1 MGIGQYAADLVN
13 APAQRRAGQTAA
25 QGKIDAVNSA
35 TPLIQNALD
44 SQKGIWGQ
52 TAGLTDSALSSMEQ
66 ANQDYW
72 SKDPSKFDDSAYTG
86 DAALQKYLDPSMAFR
101 MQRGVGALDAS
112 AAAQGGL
119 FSSGHG
125 NEVTDYAQG
134 LASTEYGKANDRMM
148 QARNNAYQQYDDFL
162 KNQQSKRQGQMDM
175 YGKQLSTGMQGKQ
188 NLSEQQGNFDTANIQ
203 NRMDSVNAYAEK
215 EANRQANANS
225 SQAAAW
231 GLGGSLLDTGAQAAG
246 SYYGAKAGASK
257 AVT

>member
-1 MGIGQYAADLVN
+1 
-13 APAQRRAGQTAA
+13 
-25 QGKIDAVNSA
+25 
-35 TPLIQNALD
+35 
-44 SQKGIWGQ
+44 
-52 TAGLTDSALSSMEQ
+52 
-66 ANQDYW
+66 
-72 SKDPSKFDDSAYTG
+72 
-86 DAALQKYLDPSMAFR
+86 
-101 MQRGVGALDAS
+101 
-112 AAAQGGL
+112 
-119 FSSGHG
+119 
-125 NEVTDYAQG
+125 
-134 LASTEYGKANDRMM
+134 
-148 QARNNAYQQYDDFL
+148 
-162 KNQQSKRQGQMDM
+162 MDM